1 MVVPVAVPK
10 SVIAIPVTKAVVTIT
25 QVTLQVFAIPGQ
37 PAFVVTDFAPILAD
51 VAIAEAV
58 VTITQVTITQV
69 TLQVFAIPSQPAF
82 VVTDFAP
89 ILADV
94 AIQPARALGHFVR
107 AHSLQPVDSLG
118 QVLTVDPLLRPAA
131 DDLPQTIA
139 ERRIAREARDARV
152 WQKLA

>member
-1 MVVPVAVPK
+1 VAIPETVVPVAE
-10 SVIAIPVTKAVVTIT
+10 AVVTIT

-58 VTITQVTITQV
+58 VTITQVT
-69 TLQVFAIPSQPAF
+69 LQVFAIPSQPAF
-82 VVTDFAP
+82 VLADFAP